1 MKEFGNPSDSSFI
14 NFAKKNVDYI
24 NYRFP
29 KIGEVKEIFYKNV
42 FSIFFYES
50 IVCYKINRMFC
61 KKNIPVKN
69 QGENLNHKDFRYG
82 DPDKDSSFNELKEAL
97 KNNE

>member
-1 MKEFGNPSDSSFI
+1 M
-14 NFAKKNVDYI
+14 
-24 NYRFP
+24 
-29 KIGEVKEIFYKNV
+29 
-42 FSIFFYES
+42 ES
-50 IVCYKINRMFC
+50 IICYKINRMFC

>member
-1 MKEFGNPSDSSFI
+1 MTEI
-14 NFAKKNVDYI
+14 NN
-24 NYRFP
+24 
-29 KIGEVKEIFYKNV
+29 
-42 FSIFFYES
+42 
-50 IVCYKINRMFC
+50 NRIETPTAEAR
-61 KKNIPVKN
+61 KNIPVKN